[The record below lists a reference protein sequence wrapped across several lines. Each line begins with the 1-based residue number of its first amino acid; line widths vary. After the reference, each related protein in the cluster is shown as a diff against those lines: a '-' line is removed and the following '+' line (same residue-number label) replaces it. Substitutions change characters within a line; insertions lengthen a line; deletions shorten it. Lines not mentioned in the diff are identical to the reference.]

1 MNVVVVSDTQLGG
14 ETATSGRNKHQE
26 ELGVL
31 AMTCINELLDKNCV
45 PIEFEEFLLH
55 MFQQTFQ
62 LLQRIT
68 TSDSDVNTASSS
80 WTENKLA
87 QLDDWSVIYR
97 RI

>member
-1 MNVVVVSDTQLGG
+1 MCNIVDFLTHVRVTGAQSS
-14 ETATSGRNKHQE
+14 AHQE

-55 MFQQTFQ
+55 MFQQTFH

-68 TSDSDVNTASSS
+68 ADDDVTSAK
-80 WTENKLA
+80 NKLA
-87 QLDDWSVIYR
+87 QLDES
-97 RI
+97 